1 MGDMVVDGRIIQ
13 KRILEKKLEI
23 TEWIHLAQFMAQ
35 RKLGNEPSA
44 LVRHK

>member
-1 MGDMVVDGRIIQ
+1 MVDGRIIQ
-13 KRILEKKLEI
+13 NLILQKELEI